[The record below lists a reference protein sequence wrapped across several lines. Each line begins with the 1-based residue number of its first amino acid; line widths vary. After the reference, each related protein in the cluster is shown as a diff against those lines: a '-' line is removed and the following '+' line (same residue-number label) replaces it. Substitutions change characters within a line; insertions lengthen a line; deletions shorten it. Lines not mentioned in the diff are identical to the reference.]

1 MPLQTA
7 DQPTVLLPLP
17 AFRQPLRDLPL
28 PEETGDPTSTTPGP
42 STDSP
47 SGPLQPDSPDGSPLP
62 PLAPSPEPHGRTRT
76 YTASDYAQA
85 SRVLH
90 GLIAIACGIAF
101 AAFSRRGLLFRQP
114 TRGEISDVTDPLG
127 RVAARHLPMDLIGPD
142 LLDLTEAAAAGH
154 SYVLAGP
161 IIARPDMPLPEDPS

>member
-17 AFRQPLRDLPL
+17 AFRQPLSDPPL
-28 PEETGDPTSTTPGP
+28 PVETDDLTPTTPP
-42 STDSP
+42 SPDSP
-47 SGPLQPDSPDGSPLP
+47 SGRPPLEGPDGPPAPLP
-62 PLAPSPEPHGRTRT
+62 DLSPEPRGRTRT
-76 YTASDYAQA
+76 FSSSDYAQA

-101 AAFSRRGLLFRQP
+101 TTLARRGLRFRQP
-114 TRGEISDVTDPLG
+114 TIAEISGFTDPLG
-127 RVAARHLPMDLIGPD
+127 RVAARHLPMDLVGPD

-161 IIARPDMPLPEDPS
+161 IITRPDAPLPEDLS

>member
-1 MPLQTA
+1 MHPQTVE
-7 DQPTVLLPLP
+7 QPTVLLPLP
-17 AFRQPLRDLPL
+17 RFKQPLSDLPL
-28 PEETGDPTSTTPGP
+28 PEETGDPTPTTPAP
-42 STDSP
+42 STDSQW
-47 SGPLQPDSPDGSPLP
+47 GPQQPDSPDSSPLP
-62 PLAPSPEPHGRTRT
+62 PLALSQEPRGHTRT
-76 YTASDYAQA
+76 YTASDFAQA

-114 TRGEISDVTDPLG
+114 TRGEISEVTDPLG

-142 LLDLTEAAAAGH
+142 LMDLTEAAAAGH

-161 IIARPDMPLPEDPS
+161 IITRPDMPLPEDPS